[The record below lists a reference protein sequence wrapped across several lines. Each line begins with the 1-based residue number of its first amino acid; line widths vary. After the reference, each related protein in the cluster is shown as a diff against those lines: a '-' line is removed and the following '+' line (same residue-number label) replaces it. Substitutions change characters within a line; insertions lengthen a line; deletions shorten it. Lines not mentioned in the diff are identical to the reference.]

1 MQTDLID
8 EIETFL
14 AEHNLSATRFGVLAA
29 GDTKFVKTL
38 RGSETKPPRKP
49 REATAKRV
57 REWMRQNGG

>member
-1 MQTDLID
+1 MQRDLID

-14 AEHNLSATRFGVLAA
+14 ADHNLSATRFGVLAA

-38 RGSETKPPRKP
+38 REGRMC
-49 REATAKRV
+49 RAGTAKRV

>member
-1 MQTDLID
+1 MQSDLID

-38 RGSETKPPRKP
+38 REGRACRVRTVE
-49 REATAKRV
+49 RV
-57 REWMRQNGG
+57 REWMRKNRGD